1 MNYGLPYRGSKNKIA
16 KDIINRLPA
25 GEVFVD
31 LFCGGCAVTHAAM
44 LSGKYKRFII
54 NDTIAMM
61 PNAFRDA
68 VNGKFKDEKRIISK
82 EDFHR
87 LKDTDVY
94 VRTCWSYGNNSRSY
108 LWGEENARVKMLAC
122 KMIMADDWRERRQ
135 AYVKFINLLQQQPT
149 LLNTSKLCCLEALAR
164 LVSIGERQSNQ
175 QENLEVFTGDYQDVT
190 IHGNAVVYCDPP
202 YKTTE
207 GYTKKNRMSFDYER
221 FYNWLRTRDFPVYV
235 SEYAMPDDFV
245 CIWRK
250 EKTCAF
256 SKDNNNKK
264 TIEKLFVHEKFKEA
278 VKDELL

>member
-16 KDIINRLPA
+16 KDIIDCLPA

-68 VNGKFKDEKRIISK
+68 INGKFKDEKRLISR
-82 EDFHR
+82 EDFKR

-94 VRTCWSYGNNSRSY
+94 ARLCWSFGNNGRSY
-108 LWGEENARVKMLAC
+108 LWGEENAQVKMLAC
-122 KMIMADDWRERRQ
+122 NMIMVDDWRERRK

-149 LLNTSKLCCLEALAR
+149 LLNSSKLSSLEAIER
-164 LVSIGERQSNQ
+164 LVRIGEVQSNRK
-175 QENLEVFTGDYQDVT
+175 ENLEVFTEDYQDVK
-190 IHGNAVVYCDPP
+190 IPENAVVYCDPP

-245 CIWRK
+245 CVWTK

-256 SKDNNNKK
+256 SKDSNSKK
-264 TIEKLFVHEKFKEA
+264 TVEKLFVHEKFNKGCY
-278 VKDELL
+278 

>member
-16 KDIINRLPA
+16 KDIIDCLPA

-44 LSGKYKRFII
+44 LSGKYKRYII
-54 NDTIAMM
+54 NDAVAMM

-68 VNGKFKDEKRIISK
+68 IDGKFKDEKRLISR
-82 EDFHR
+82 EDFKR

-94 VRTCWSYGNNSRSY
+94 ARLCWSFGNNGRSY
-108 LWGEENARVKMLAC
+108 LWGYENAQVKMLAC
-122 KMIMADDWRERRQ
+122 NMIMADDWRERRQ

-149 LLNTSKLCCLEALAR
+149 LLNSSKLSSLEALER
-164 LVSIGERQSNQ
+164 LVRIGEVQSNR
-175 QENLEVFTGDYQDVT
+175 QENLEVFTEDYQAVK
-190 IHGNAVVYCDPP
+190 IPENAVVYCDPP

-207 GYTKKNRMSFDYER
+207 GYTKKNRMSFDYGR

-235 SEYAMPDDFV
+235 SEYTMPDDFV
-245 CIWRK
+245 CLWEK

-256 SKDNNNKK
+256 SKDSNSKK